1 MSRCGRSALLGA
13 AVAMAGCAALLP
25 AEPEPAS
32 WLLDRMPAAVPR
44 ASQRLPMAL
53 LVYPPQAREMMD
65 TREMAYSLRPHH
77 LAYYSRNRWAERPP
91 EMLQP
96 LLVRTIE
103 ATGRFSAVS
112 TPPPAPAGAY
122 ALHTEVLELL
132 QDYTQEPPALLLAL
146 RLHLSDEKTNRTLAL
161 REIRQREPMQ
171 HQSPYGG
178 VVAANAA
185 LARAL
190 GEAAMF
196 VLESTP

>member
-1 MSRCGRSALLGA
+1 
-13 AVAMAGCAALLP
+13 MAGCAVLQP
-25 AEPEPAS
+25 AEPEPTS
-32 WLLDRMPAAVPR
+32 LLLDRMPAAVPR
-44 ASQRLPMAL
+44 ASQRLPAAL
-53 LVYPPQAREMMD
+53 LVYPPQARQMID

-77 LAYYSRNRWAERPP
+77 LAYYSRNQWAERPSQ
-91 EMLQP
+91 MLQP
-96 LLVRTIE
+96 LLVRTLE

-122 ALHTEVLELL
+122 ALRTEVVDLL
-132 QDYTQEPPALLLAL
+132 QDYTQEPPALLLVL
-146 RLHLSDEKTNRTLAL
+146 RLHLSDEKTNRTLAV

-171 HQSPYGG
+171 HKSPYGG

-190 GEAAMF
+190 GEAATF